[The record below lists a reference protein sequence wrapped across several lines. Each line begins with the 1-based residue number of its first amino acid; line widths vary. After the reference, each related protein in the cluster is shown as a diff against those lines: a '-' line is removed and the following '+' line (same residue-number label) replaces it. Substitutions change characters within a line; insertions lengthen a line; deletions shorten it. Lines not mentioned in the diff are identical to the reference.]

1 MTTFHRILMAAAAV
15 LLLGMYYVPLW
26 VIDLEAPQ
34 YPEGLGLY
42 IHVDNVVGQK
52 ETDLESI
59 NNLNHYIGMKR
70 IEPESIPELRFMKY
84 IVAFLSAFALLTAI
98 VRRRWL
104 VLVWCIVFMAAGIAG
119 MVDFYNWEYDYGHNL
134 NPHAAINIPGMSYQ
148 PPLIGGKQLLNF
160 YALSMPGPGGY
171 LMGISLLIGMMVW
184 WMSRPSRTLSLDVTA
199 SRLKEGSTKRNDSNS
214 VSVVLLAAFL
224 AVSLGACSKE
234 PQAISFGKDECA
246 HCKMTIADQHFGAEL
261 VTKKSKTYV
270 FDSIECLCGFLLEKT
285 VAETDVESEWVV
297 DYMQPGHLI
306 PARKA
311 WFLRSDKRPSPMGLN
326 LSAYSTKQAYESAHA
341 SIGGDL
347 FYFDSIRLLVAK
359 SW

>member
-104 VLVWCIVFMAAGIAG
+104 VLVWCTVFMAAGIAG

-184 WMSRPSRTLSLDVTA
+184 WMSRPSRGGETKADKTSA
-199 SRLKEGSTKRNDSNS
+199 SSMSS
-214 VSVVLLAAFL
+214 VVSVGIVAILLSL
-224 AVSLGACSKE
+224 AVSSCSKE
-234 PQAISFGKDECA
+234 PQAINFGKDECA